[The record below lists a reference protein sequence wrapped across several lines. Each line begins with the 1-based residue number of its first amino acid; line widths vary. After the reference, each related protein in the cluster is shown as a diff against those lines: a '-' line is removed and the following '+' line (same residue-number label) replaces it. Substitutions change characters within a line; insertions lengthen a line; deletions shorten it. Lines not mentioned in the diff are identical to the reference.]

1 MDVISDL
8 VRARDY
14 KNISGTQAERMIKTH
29 DNILILDVR
38 SPEEFMSGHIPNAI
52 NIPADDMKY
61 NMSTLNYYRQSEII
75 VYCASG
81 IRSKSASDFLVKN
94 GFSKVYNLNGGIPY
108 YKGKLV

>member
-8 VRARDY
+8 VRARGY
-14 KNISGTQAERMIKTH
+14 KNISGVQAEMMIKTH

-52 NIPADDMKY
+52 NIPVDDMKY

-75 VYCASG
+75 VYW
-81 IRSKSASDFLVKN
+81 RV
-94 GFSKVYNLNGGIPY
+94 
-108 YKGKLV
+108 